1 LEIFSLQRICLWKG
15 RSSYSCAMFPS
26 ISRKVVIGRNCRETM
41 RSVESSPFVRG
52 QTWLSRSRRIRSRS
66 LTRLFVVTRISRAEV
81 ILLLYRR
88 SWVRLLRKEESLAF
102 YWSIVFLRYSFF
114 LFSLDSEL
122 SFLYYLFSLIN
133 ILVWIKKN

>member
-1 LEIFSLQRICLWKG
+1 
-15 RSSYSCAMFPS
+15 
-26 ISRKVVIGRNCRETM
+26 
-41 RSVESSPFVRG
+41 
-52 QTWLSRSRRIRSRS
+52 

-88 SWVRLLRKEESLAF
+88 SWVRLLRKEESLVF

>member
-1 LEIFSLQRICLWKG
+1 MEIFSLQRICLWKG

-41 RSVESSPFVRG
+41 RSVENFLFVRV
-52 QTWLSRSRRIRSRS
+52 QAWLSRSRRTRSRLS
-66 LTRLFVVTRISRAEV
+66 TRLFVGTRISRAEV

-88 SWVRLLRKEESLAF
+88 SWVRLLRKEMSLAF

-114 LFSLDSEL
+114 CFLLIL
-122 SFLYYLFSLIN
+122 SYCFYI
-133 ILVWIKKN
+133 ICLV